1 MENPYINIL
10 LESEEMQ
17 FYLRNFGG
25 SLKKNPTYEKFKN
38 LPTTEILRL
47 YGLVNLRKSN
57 LSKRERDLVIY
68 FAEKALNKNK

>member
-25 SLKKNPTYEKFKN
+25 GMKKNPTFEKIKN
-38 LPTTEILRL
+38 LTNIELQTQYNLILSK
-47 YGLVNLRKSN
+47 NSN
-57 LSKRERDLVIY
+57 LSKKERDLVVY
-68 FAEKALNKNK
+68 FVEKQLNK